1 MFVFNRSVFAV
12 LAPLALLLAVALWS
26 NSGDVSQKGETQ
38 TASAGRGAGEREA
51 SRPTLTASNARGARS
66 Q

>member
-26 NSGDVSQKGETQ
+26 NSGDVSPTRETQ
-38 TASAGRGAGEREA
+38 VAAADRGGDQHQ
-51 SRPTLTASNARGARS
+51 SRHPTLTASNARDTRS